1 MKNGEIKTHILPVCS
16 CLIRLC
22 SLTGHYP
29 GPPPLITL
37 TWSPHLCNSSLRLKL
52 HQLHWI
58 KTFQQGIMCKQTSSR
73 PIIGNVI
80 TKFIFTNISIG
91 VNINDGSNFSHINKT
106 STYEDPRKWGA
117 TEPEEVPEPRDVT
130 LERHPE
136 LGFGF
141 VAGSEKPVIVR

>member
-1 MKNGEIKTHILPVCS
+1 
-16 CLIRLC
+16 
-22 SLTGHYP
+22 
-29 GPPPLITL
+29 
-37 TWSPHLCNSSLRLKL
+37 
-52 HQLHWI
+52 
-58 KTFQQGIMCKQTSSR
+58 MCKQTSSR

-91 VNINDGSNFSHINKT
+91 ANINDESNFSHINKT